1 MSEPNG
7 DKVVSFHDL
16 DVAEKVSI
24 AGAEAPLKD
33 LDAPEETKEK
43 PKKAP
48 REKKKEIVHGAK
60 KKEVKKESGLGL
72 TFKKEENFGD
82 WYSDVRQ
89 TFQPSPWMM
98 FL

>member
-48 REKKKEIVHGAK
+48 REKKKEIVHGGKSFGIFLSIPNHVVSKFALFCFVRK
-60 KKEVKKESGLGL
+60 SGALFWIHGA
-72 TFKKEENFGD
+72 
-82 WYSDVRQ
+82 
-89 TFQPSPWMM
+89 
-98 FL
+98 